1 MRIKSK
7 RSRTGYQEKSHD
19 NALTENGLEHEDPN
33 FRLNTVTNTEL
44 LDGLRNAGNRIVWQQ
59 FVDRYRPMVE
69 RYAMRMGL
77 VAADAQD
84 AAQQTLIAFCAA
96 YQEGKY
102 DRTQGRLR
110 GWLFGIARNQIRN
123 LGRKNVRKGRQVID
137 ETNETGFFNRV
148 PDENDQEKA
157 WDEEWRQGV
166 LRECLQEIRRSVDE
180 KSVTAFE
187 LFAWQG
193 WSASDVAKHLDMTP
207 NAVFIAKHRILRRI
221 REMQS
226 EMEDVW

>member
-1 MRIKSK
+1 
-7 RSRTGYQEKSHD
+7 
-19 NALTENGLEHEDPN
+19 LEHGDPN

-44 LDGLRNAGNRIVWQQ
+44 LDGLRHVDNHIVWQQ

-69 RYAMRMGL
+69 RYAMRKGM
-77 VAADAQD
+77 VEADAQD
-84 AAQQTLIAFCAA
+84 AAQQTLIEFCTA
-96 YQEGKY
+96 YQNGKY
-102 DRTQGRLR
+102 DRTQGGLR

-123 LGRKNVRKGRQVID
+123 LGRKNLRKGRQVLD
-137 ETNETGFFNRV
+137 ETNETGFFNRIADDDD
-148 PDENDQEKA
+148 PEKV
-157 WDEEWRQGV
+157 WDEEWRKAI

-193 WSASDVAKHLDMTP
+193 WSAQDVASHLDITP

-226 EMEDVW
+226 QMGDIW